1 MPAPS
6 PTTTRVCGK
15 LASPSPPGLQER
27 DRPGNGRRGEIAR
40 HLARFVVVGVASTLA
55 FVVLYLLLRQATSR
69 LTAFAATAA
78 DAVPPADVDP
88 GRSLR

>member
-1 MPAPS
+1 
-6 PTTTRVCGK
+6 
-15 LASPSPPGLQER
+15 
-27 DRPGNGRRGEIAR
+27 
-40 HLARFVVVGVASTLA
+40 VASTLA

-78 DAVPPADVDP
+78 DAVPPADVDL